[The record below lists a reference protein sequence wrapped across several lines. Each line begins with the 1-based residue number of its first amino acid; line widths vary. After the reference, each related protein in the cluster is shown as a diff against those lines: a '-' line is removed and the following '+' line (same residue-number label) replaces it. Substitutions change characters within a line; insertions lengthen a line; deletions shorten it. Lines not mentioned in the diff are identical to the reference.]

1 MTAKP
6 RRRRRVAVLAAL
18 LIGAA
23 GLAGAIAAGLRTRSA
38 APAAPPAAAT
48 VRTAPRPHLVRLR
61 HVSGPHRAPVPILMY
76 HVIAPPDASAPY
88 PKLYVPPREFAEE
101 VDWLAAHGYH
111 AVTLQRV
118 YEYWRDA
125 IALPARPIVLSFD
138 DGYHSVYSAAAPI
151 LRRRRW
157 PGVLNLEVAHTRD
170 DAGLRPRLVRAL
182 IAQGWELDAHTL
194 THPDLT
200 AVGAAQLR
208 REVAGSR
215 ALLRREFHVPVA
227 FFCYPS
233 GRYDDAVL
241 AAVRAAGYLGATTTN
256 PGLATPRDMFTLARV
271 RVDGGDGAAG
281 LAAKLAAAGA

>member
-1 MTAKP
+1 
-6 RRRRRVAVLAAL
+6 
-18 LIGAA
+18 
-23 GLAGAIAAGLRTRSA
+23 
-38 APAAPPAAAT
+38 
-48 VRTAPRPHLVRLR
+48 
-61 HVSGPHRAPVPILMY
+61 
-76 HVIAPPDASAPY
+76 
-88 PKLYVPPREFAEE
+88 
-101 VDWLAAHGYH
+101 
-111 AVTLQRV
+111 
-118 YEYWRDA
+118 
-125 IALPARPIVLSFD
+125 
-138 DGYHSVYSAAAPI
+138 
-151 LRRRRW
+151 
-157 PGVLNLEVAHTRD
+157 VLNLEVAHTRD

-271 RVDGGDGAAG
+271 RVDGGDGALG